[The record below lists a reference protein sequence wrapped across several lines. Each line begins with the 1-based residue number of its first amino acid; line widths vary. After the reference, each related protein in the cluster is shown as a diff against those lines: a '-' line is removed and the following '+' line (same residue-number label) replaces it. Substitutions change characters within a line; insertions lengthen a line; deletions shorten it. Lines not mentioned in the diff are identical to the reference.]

1 MKKIL
6 FIILFII
13 LSCTACQKN
22 EKTQIDF
29 NIDKDFKI
37 MSVTQDNKIYHISMK
52 SEDNIEKF
60 LKNFKKKYPNE
71 DITLNISLFH
81 LNTKHHDFS
90 IENLNEFRQFITY
103 ATNSNSYTIKEYLS
117 LPNIDAATSIS
128 EFKNEKIE
136 ETKNLITIYIE
147 MNKIEDVGELIAELK
162 TYLNI
167 VKELNNTTKTIQ
179 IIVNNT
185 YIYDNNDYLIKIR
198 SKKQFELI

>member
-60 LKNFKKKYPNE
+60 LKNLKKKYPNE

-185 YIYDNNDYLIKIR
+185 YIYDNNDYLIKI
-198 SKKQFELI
+198 KTLKL

>member
-52 SEDNIEKF
+52 SEDHIEKF

-117 LPNIDAATSIS
+117 LPNIDAVTSIS

-185 YIYDNNDYLIKIR
+185 YIYDNNDYLIKI
-198 SKKQFELI
+198 KTLKL

>member
-22 EKTQIDF
+22 EKTQINF

-90 IENLNEFRQFITY
+90 IENLSEFRQFITY
-103 ATNSNSYTIKEYLS
+103 ATNSNNYTIKEYLS

-185 YIYDNNDYLIKIR
+185 YIYDNNDYLIKI
-198 SKKQFELI
+198 KTLKL

>member
-185 YIYDNNDYLIKIR
+185 YIYDNNDYLIKI
-198 SKKQFELI
+198 KTLKL

>member
-90 IENLNEFRQFITY
+90 IENLSEFRQFITY
-103 ATNSNSYTIKEYLS
+103 ATNSNNYTIKEYLS

-128 EFKNEKIE
+128 EFKNEKIK

-185 YIYDNNDYLIKIR
+185 YIYDNNDYLIKI
-198 SKKQFELI
+198 KTLKL